1 MYTFYI
7 RIIGW
12 GGVGWGVGWVLLVWG
27 RMGVGLIQTKFSR
40 VDDFILRL
48 SLSRVADLTL
58 KFSLNAINV
67 TTRTEALRTII
78 SAIPA
83 SFGQN

>member
-1 MYTFYI
+1 MG
-7 RIIGW
+7 GW
-12 GGVGWGVGWVLLVWG
+12 GGASMGVAGGVGWG
-27 RMGVGLIQTKFSR
+27 RMGGGVKKFSR
-40 VDDFILRL
+40 VDDEFILRL

>member
-1 MYTFYI
+1 MG
-7 RIIGW
+7 GW
-12 GGVGWGVGWVLLVWG
+12 GGAPMGVAGGVGWG
-27 RMGVGLIQTKFSR
+27 RMGGGVKKFSR
-40 VDDFILRL
+40 VDEFILRL